1 MSDSPADQNRIAH
14 RAQLLPEEQDAG
26 SEAPQDQ
33 AAAIL
38 EESDER
44 TSHPDETG
52 AESSQTSTPDE
63 RPSDIEEEPT
73 DG

>member
-1 MSDSPADQNRIAH
+1 MSDSPAEQERIAQ

-26 SEAPQDQ
+26 SEDPQDQ

-38 EESDER
+38 AESDER
-44 TSHPDETG
+44 TEHPEETR

-63 RPSDIEEEPT
+63 RP
-73 DG
+73 